1 MTRTRAARRPLLAGT
16 AVAALAL
23 VAACGGAGDEPAG
36 DPTVTAAPE
45 PAPTTTATGTPEPSG
60 TSPAGDGTQGDD
72 EQADAAA
79 PPFPA
84 DTTPDTADPSADA
97 ALTVTDV
104 RVGHHDGYD
113 RVVFQLGGT
122 GTPGWRVE
130 YVDAAVE
137 DPTGETVEVAG
148 DSPLQV
154 VLTGTAYPFDTGQTE
169 FPLRQ
174 PVAAAGTTAVTEA
187 VLLGTFEAQSQAFV
201 GVTGEPRPFRA
212 YLLPDPARVV
222 IDVRQ

>member
-1 MTRTRAARRPLLAGT
+1 MTRTRTSARRPLLAGS
-16 AVAALAL
+16 AVALLAL
-23 VAACGGAGDEPAG
+23 VAACGGTDDA
-36 DPTVTAAPE
+36 PTRDASTSAAP
-45 PAPTTTATGTPEPSG
+45 PATTSPAATPTPTATATGDATD
-60 TSPAGDGTQGDD
+60 ADAD
-72 EQADAAA
+72 ADAAA
-79 PPFPA
+79 PAFPA
-84 DTTPDTADPSADA
+84 DTAADTADASADA

-104 RVGHHDGYD
+104 RVGHHEGYD
-113 RVVFQLGGT
+113 RVVFELGGT

-137 DPTGETVEVAG
+137 DPTGETVDVAG

-154 VLTGTAYPFDTGQTE
+154 VLTGTAYPHDTGLTE

-174 PVAAAGTTAVTEA
+174 PVTAAGTTAVTEA

-212 YLLPDPARVV
+212 YLLPDPVRVV
-222 IDVRQ
+222 VDVQQ

>member
-1 MTRTRAARRPLLAGT
+1 MTRTRTSARRPLLAGS
-16 AVAALAL
+16 AVALLAL
-23 VAACGGAGDEPAG
+23 VAACGGTDDAPTGDAS
-36 DPTVTAAPE
+36 TSAAP
-45 PAPTTTATGTPEPSG
+45 PATTSPAATPTPTATATGDATD
-60 TSPAGDGTQGDD
+60 ADAD
-72 EQADAAA
+72 ADAAA
-79 PPFPA
+79 PAFPA
-84 DTTPDTADPSADA
+84 DTAADTADASADA

-104 RVGHHDGYD
+104 RVGHHEGYD
-113 RVVFQLGGT
+113 RVVFELGGT

-137 DPTGETVEVAG
+137 DPTGETVDVAG

-154 VLTGTAYPFDTGQTE
+154 VLTGTAYPHDTGLTE

-174 PVAAAGTTAVTEA
+174 PVTAAGTTAVTEA

-212 YLLPDPARVV
+212 YLLPDPVRVV
-222 IDVRQ
+222 VDVQQ